1 MASPTHHPDIEQ
13 MSGDDWSIVGTL
25 TDTNGQPLDL
35 TNAALEWTLVNP
47 DGKVAIPDGSAQIVM
62 VSPMTSGIISINV
75 PRNITAQLSP
85 GRHTDALRVTIA
97 DLADT
102 LWIGTILVG
111 ADLFSI
117 TVSI

>member
-1 MASPTHHPDIEQ
+1 MANPTHHSDIEQ
-13 MSGDDWSIVGTL
+13 IAGDDWSIAGTL
-25 TDTNGQPLDL
+25 TDARGLPLDL
-35 TNAALEWTLVNP
+35 TNAGLEWTLIDPN
-47 DGKVAIPDGSAQIVM
+47 GKVAIPDGSAQIVM
-62 VSPMTSGIISINV
+62 VSPLTSGIISINV

-102 LWIGTILVG
+102 LWVGTILVG

-117 TVSI
+117 

>member
-1 MASPTHHPDIEQ
+1 MANPTHHDDINQ
-13 MSGDDWSIVGTL
+13 ISGDDWSIAGTL

-35 TNAALEWTLVNP
+35 TNAGIEWTLINP
-47 DGKVAIPDGSAQIVM
+47 DGKVAIPNDSAQIVM

-75 PRNITAQLSP
+75 PRNITAQLGP
-85 GRHTDALRVTIA
+85 GRYTDALRVTIA

-102 LWIGTILVG
+102 LWVGTILVG

-117 TVSI
+117 QVSI